1 MKVFPVKDFKL
12 KDLLGECRVL
22 FSYPKNIVILL
33 ARWLI
38 AYGFALPALAKINN
52 LEGTIVWFEEIYIPF
67 PVFAAYLVSSIETL
81 GIVLL
86 ILGLFTRYISV
97 LLVCV
102 MLGAILFVHLQHG
115 FSSANNGIEI
125 PLYYFIFLMIF
136 ASYGAGKYSLDHL
149 LFKND
154 EYE

>member
-1 MKVFPVKDFKL
+1 MQVFSMKDFRL
-12 KDLLGECRVL
+12 KDFLGECRVL
-22 FSYPKNIVILL
+22 FSYPKNSVVLM

-38 AYGFALPALAKINN
+38 AYGFAIPALAKINN
-52 LEGTIVWFEEIYIPF
+52 LEGTIVWFEEISIPF
-67 PVFAAYLVSSIETL
+67 PVLAAYLVSSIETL

-86 ILGLFTRYISV
+86 VLGLFTRYISV
-97 LLVCV
+97 LLGCV

-115 FSSANNGIEI
+115 FSAANNGFEI

-136 ASYGAGKYSLDHL
+136 TSCGAGKYSLDHL